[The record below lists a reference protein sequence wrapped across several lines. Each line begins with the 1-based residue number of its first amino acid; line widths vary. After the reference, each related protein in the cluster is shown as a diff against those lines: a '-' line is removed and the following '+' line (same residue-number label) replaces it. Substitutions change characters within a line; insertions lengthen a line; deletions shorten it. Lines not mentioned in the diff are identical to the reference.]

1 MSIRIAIV
9 DDHQLVRDGLA
20 SLLHELD
27 DDIEVV
33 GQGANGAEAVLIAE
47 QEQPDIMLMDVAM
60 PDVNGIDATR
70 AILDIAP
77 HIRVI
82 AVTMHAERSFITGML
97 DAGAM
102 GYIRKESAFEEIST
116 AIANV
121 QAGIVH
127 LGEGIGDIIHEDNS
141 GRSELSS
148 REIEVLKLIAEGK
161 KTREIA
167 ADLFVSEKTVETHR
181 RQISRKL
188 EIFSVAELTKYAIRQ
203 NLTSI

>member
-127 LGEGIGDIIHEDNS
+127 LGEGIGEIVHAENGS
-141 GRSELSS
+141 RTELSS

-167 ADLFVSEKTVETHR
+167 AELFVSEKTVETHR

>member
-1 MSIRIAIV
+1 MTIRIAIV

-20 SLLHELD
+20 SLLQDLD
-27 DDIEVV
+27 TDVEIV

-60 PDVNGIDATR
+60 PDINGIDATQTIR
-70 AILDIAP
+70 EIAP
-77 HIRVI
+77 NVRVI

-97 DAGAM
+97 GAGAM

-116 AIANV
+116 AIEEV
-121 QAGIVH
+121 IEGRVH
-127 LGEGIGDIIHEDNS
+127 LGAGIEEIASDH
-141 GRSELSS
+141 GRSDSLSA
-148 REIEVLKLIAEGK
+148 RETEVLTMIAEGK

-167 ADLFVSEKTVETHR
+167 AELFLSEKTVETHR

-188 EIFSVAELTKYAIRQ
+188 KISSVAELTKYAIRR
-203 NLTSI
+203 NLTSV